1 MAVQN
6 GVQGEAAWL
15 ESGIG
20 GMAGA
25 LQGSSILAIAGQV
38 RALVA
43 AGGKVS
49 NLTIGDFDPKEYP
62 LPAKLVQGTIDALHA
77 GHSNYPPANG
87 IPELRTAI
95 QALYKDRCGLDI
107 ALDRILVAGGAR
119 PLLYGAYRALINP
132 GEKVLYSV
140 PSWNNN
146 HYAHLTGAVPVEIE
160 VTAADNFF
168 PTLPMLAPH
177 LQDAALIVLNSPQ
190 NPSGTC
196 IDAATLK
203 EVCDAIVAENE
214 RRKTVGQRPLMMIY
228 DQIYWML
235 TFGGTE
241 HVDPLRVHPGMAD
254 YVVYIDG
261 ISKAFAATGLRVGW
275 SIGPARVI
283 EAMNKVI
290 GHVGAWAPKPEQ
302 VATAHL
308 LRDAAAVDAY
318 LAFIREAAST
328 RLQILYDG
336 ISALQAEGLPVRA
349 LQPQGAIYLSA
360 EFALRGWKDGDKLLE
375 TSDQVRKFLLDE
387 AGFAI
392 VPFDAFGTHDAHDW
406 YRLSVGAISL
416 ADTQALIPRLRAV
429 LGRLKKA

>member
-1 MAVQN
+1 MSD
-6 GVQGEAAWL
+6 WL
-15 ESGIG
+15 DSGMSQ
-20 GMAGA
+20 MAGT
-25 LQGSSILAIAGQV
+25 LRGSSILAIAGQV

-43 AGGKVS
+43 SGKQVS
-49 NLTIGDFDPKEYP
+49 NLTIGDFEPKEYP
-62 LPAKLVQGTIDALHA
+62 LPKKLVDGTIAALHA

-87 IPELRTAI
+87 ILELRTAV
-95 QALYKDRCGLDI
+95 QAMYKDRCGLDI
-107 ALDRILVAGGAR
+107 ALDRILIAGGAR
-119 PLLYGAYRALINP
+119 PLLYGAYRAIVNP

-146 HYAHLTGAVPVEIE
+146 HYVHQVGGVPVEIE
-160 VTAADNFF
+160 VGPEDNFF
-168 PTLPMLAPH
+168 PRLEAIAPH
-177 LQDAALIVLNSPQ
+177 LHDAALIVLNSPQ

-196 IDAATLK
+196 IDEATLK
-203 EVCDAIVAENE
+203 QLCDAIVGENE

-235 TFGGTE
+235 TFGKTQ
-241 HVDPLRVHPGMAD
+241 HFDPLRVHPGMAD

-275 SIGPARVI
+275 SIGPARLI

-308 LRDAAAVDAY
+308 LRDAAAVDEY
-318 LAFIREAAST
+318 LAFIRSAAEQ
-328 RLQILYDG
+328 RLTLLYNG
-336 ISALQAEGLPVRA
+336 ITALAKEGLPVRA

-360 EFALRGWKDGDKLLE
+360 EFALRGWKDGERVLE
-375 TSDQVRKFLLDE
+375 TPDQVRKWLLDE

-392 VPFDAFGTHDAHDW
+392 VPFDAFGTHDALDW
-406 YRLSVGAISL
+406 YRLSVGAISVP
-416 ADTQALIPRLRAV
+416 DIEALLVRLGTV
-429 LGRLKKA
+429 LKRLKRPA

>member
-1 MAVQN
+1 MTAQTN
-6 GVQGEAAWL
+6 DTNWL
-15 ESGIG
+15 NTGIG
-20 GMAGA
+20 TMAGA
-25 LQGSSILAIAGQV
+25 LKGSSILAIAGQV
-38 RALVA
+38 RALMA
-43 AGGKVS
+43 TGKQVS

-87 IPELRTAI
+87 IPELRSAI
-95 QALYKDRCGLDI
+95 QAMYKDRCGLDI

-146 HYAHLTGAVPVEIE
+146 HYAHLTDAVSVEIE
-160 VTAADNFF
+160 VGPENNFF
-168 PTLPMLAPH
+168 PTLAMLAPH
-177 LQDAALIVLNSPQ
+177 LGDAALIVLNSPQ

-196 IDAATLK
+196 IDEGTLR
-203 EVCDAIVAENE
+203 ELCDAIVAENA
-214 RRKTVGQRPLMMIY
+214 RRKSVGQRPLMMIY

-235 TFGGTE
+235 TFGNTA

-275 SIGPARVI
+275 SIGPAAVI

-308 LRDAAAVDAY
+308 LRDTAAVDQY
-318 LAFIREAAST
+318 LAFIRNAAST

-336 ISALQAEGLPVRA
+336 ISAMQAEGLPVRA

-360 EFALRGWKDGDKLLE
+360 EFALRGYRDGDTLLL
-375 TSDQVRKFLLDE
+375 TSDQVRKWLLDE

-392 VPFDAFGTHDAHDW
+392 VPFDAFGCHVADDW
-406 YRLSVGAISL
+406 YRLSVGAISV
-416 ADTQALIPRLRAV
+416 ADTAALIPRLRAV
-429 LGRLKKA
+429 LTRLRKA

>member
-1 MAVQN
+1 
-6 GVQGEAAWL
+6 
-15 ESGIG
+15 
-20 GMAGA
+20 MAGT
-25 LQGSSILAIAGQV
+25 LRGSSILAIAGQV

-43 AGGKVS
+43 SGKQVS
-49 NLTIGDFDPKEYP
+49 NLTIGDFEPREYP
-62 LPAKLVQGTIDALHA
+62 LPKKLVDGTIAALHA

-87 IPELRTAI
+87 ILELRTAV
-95 QALYKDRCGLDI
+95 QAMYKDRCGLDI
-107 ALDRILVAGGAR
+107 ALDRILIAGGAR
-119 PLLYGAYRALINP
+119 PLLYGAYRAIVNP

-146 HYAHLTGAVPVEIE
+146 HYVHQVGGVAIEIE
-160 VTAADNFF
+160 VGPEDNFF
-168 PTLPMLAPH
+168 PRLEAIAPH
-177 LQDAALIVLNSPQ
+177 LQEAALIVLNSPQ

-196 IDAATLK
+196 IDEATLK
-203 EVCDAIVAENE
+203 SVCDAIVAENE
-214 RRKTVGQRPLMMIY
+214 RRKTVSQRPLMMIY

-235 TFGGTE
+235 TFGDTQ

-308 LRDAAAVDAY
+308 LRDSKAVDDY
-318 LAFIREAAST
+318 LAFIRNAAET
-328 RLQILYDG
+328 RLTLLHEG
-336 ISALQAEGLPVRA
+336 FAALGKKGLPVRS

-360 EFALRGWKDGDKLLE
+360 EFALRGWRDGDKVLQ
-375 TSDQVRKFLLDE
+375 TSDDVRKWLLDE
-387 AGFAI
+387 VGMAI
-392 VPFDAFGTHDAHDW
+392 VPFDAFGTHEAHDW
-406 YRLSVGAISL
+406 YRLSVGAISVP
-416 ADTQALIPRLRAV
+416 DIQALLVRLGDT
-429 LGRLKKA
+429 LPRLKKPA

>member
-1 MAVQN
+1 MSDWLDS
-6 GVQGEAAWL
+6 GVSQ
-15 ESGIG
+15 
-20 GMAGA
+20 MAGT
-25 LQGSSILAIAGQV
+25 LRGSSILAIAGQV

-43 AGGKVS
+43 SGKQVS
-49 NLTIGDFDPKEYP
+49 NLTIGDFEPKEYP
-62 LPAKLVQGTIDALHA
+62 LPKKLVDGTIDALHA

-87 IPELRTAI
+87 ILELRTAV
-95 QALYKDRCGLDI
+95 QAMYKDRCGLDI
-107 ALDRILVAGGAR
+107 ALDRILIAGGAR
-119 PLLYGAYRALINP
+119 PLLYGAYRAIVNP

-146 HYAHLTGAVPVEIE
+146 HYVHQVGGVPVEIE
-160 VTAADNFF
+160 VGPEDNFF
-168 PTLPMLAPH
+168 PRLEAIAPH
-177 LQDAALIVLNSPQ
+177 LKDAALIVLNSPQ

-196 IDAATLK
+196 IDEATLK
-203 EVCDAIVAENE
+203 QVCDAIVAEND
-214 RRKTVGQRPLMMIY
+214 RRKTTGQRPLMMIY

-235 TFGGTE
+235 TFGDTQ

-308 LRDAAAVDAY
+308 LRDAKAVDEY
-318 LAFIREAAST
+318 LAFIRNAAET
-328 RLQILYDG
+328 RLTMLYKG
-336 ISALQAEGLPVRA
+336 IGELAKLGLPVRA

-360 EFALRGWKDGDKLLE
+360 EFALRGWRDGDMVLN
-375 TSDQVRKFLLDE
+375 TSDDVRKWLLDE
-387 AGFAI
+387 VGFAI
-392 VPFDAFGTHDAHDW
+392 VPFDAFGTHDAQDW
-406 YRLSVGAISL
+406 YRLSVGAISVPEIE
-416 ADTQALIPRLRAV
+416 AL
-429 LGRLKKA
+429 LGRLAKTLPRLKPPA